1 MKKFT
6 VIAFVLVLTLG
17 LFTGCRGTEDNM
29 TTPPA
34 TTTPSTSRPA
44 TAPSTQATTETTM
57 PGMDD
62 VIPGPE
68 DTIDPSNGANE
79 STDNTG
85 ARGHSR
91 F

>member
-17 LFTGCRGTEDNM
+17 LFTGCGRNDDNM
-29 TTPPA
+29 TTA
-34 TTTPSTSRPA
+34 TTPSTTRPA
-44 TAPSTQATTETTM
+44 TTPSTQATTGTTM

-62 VIPGPE
+62 MLPGSE

-79 STDNTG
+79 STSNTG
-85 ARGHSR
+85 ARSHSR